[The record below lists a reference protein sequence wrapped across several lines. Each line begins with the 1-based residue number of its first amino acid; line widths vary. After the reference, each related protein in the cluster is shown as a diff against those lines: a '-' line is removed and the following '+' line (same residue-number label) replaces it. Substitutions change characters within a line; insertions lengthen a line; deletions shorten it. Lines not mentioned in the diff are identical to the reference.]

1 MNHSKLLWVKQQRH
15 DDDDDDDDY
24 DDDDK
29 LYWIALVHYTGVDT
43 IQVWMQVHIDADA
56 RKSSS
61 PAINLFVGQVS
72 H

>member
-15 DDDDDDDDY
+15 DDDDDDE
-24 DDDDK
+24 K